1 MSPSN
6 KRRTFDC
13 LAWGFQIRVWYSISI
28 IKYEYVLCV
37 AALLP
42 VGLIYT
48 LLYYL
53 FFFLLLKMSWKNQ
66 CYWTSNSILWNT
78 VTDTHSTKYLILW
91 PIYGCLHQNDPIITL
106 VNPSFLRRNLTSIAS
121 REVNICLP
129 EIPVRLTLPLP
140 GLLYNGKELEPKSSY
155 TYIYILIHRYIDI
168 PI

>member
-1 MSPSN
+1 MCCCFIASWIN
-6 KRRTFDC
+6 LY
-13 LAWGFQIRVWYSISI
+13 LAM
-28 IKYEYVLCV
+28 
-37 AALLP
+37 LP
-42 VGLIYT
+42 F
-48 LLYYL
+48 

-78 VTDTHSTKYLILW
+78 VTDPYSTKYLILW

-140 GLLYNGKELEPKSSY
+140 GLLYNGKELEPKNSLH
-155 TYIYILIHRYIDI
+155 IYILIHKVDWYTYNRKEVIKWI
-168 PI
+168 SS